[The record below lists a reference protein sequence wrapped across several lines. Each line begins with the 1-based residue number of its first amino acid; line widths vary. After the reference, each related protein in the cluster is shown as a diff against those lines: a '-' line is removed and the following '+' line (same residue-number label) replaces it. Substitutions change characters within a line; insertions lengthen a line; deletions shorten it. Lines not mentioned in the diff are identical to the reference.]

1 MSYAIGIDIGG
12 TRTKT
17 GLVELETQQIAAVRV
32 TATDGGDEQTF
43 LDFVRGEIDEL
54 IKQQKSVAADSFSV
68 DQIVGIGISIGSY
81 IFPDQGIVDTMDG
94 FINIP
99 DHYPLRELL
108 ERHLHIPCR
117 IENDARLIG
126 YAESRFG
133 AGKDYKRVLTLTL
146 GTGVGAGFTADKDF
160 PDSEAC
166 IHLAGHIK
174 VREAGSEPPLD
185 QSPCYC
191 SVQGCLES
199 TCSGTALQK
208 MGRYRF
214 GADMTNEKLFEAAGK
229 GDGQALELIT
239 RYLDY
244 LSVGLNEYVYVFAP
258 DVIVLGGGVAKGLK
272 PYLEY
277 LKSKVTAKIHSLYTV
292 EIKVSGLNED
302 GGILG
307 AAGLFMD

>member
-1 MSYAIGIDIGG
+1 MSYAIGMDIGG

-17 GLVELETQQIAAVRV
+17 GLVELETEQITAVRI
-32 TATDGGDEQTF
+32 TETDVADEKEF
-43 LDFVRGEIDEL
+43 PGFVRREIAGL
-54 IKQQKSVAADSFSV
+54 IKQQKSVTVAGFSE
-68 DQIVGIGISIGSY
+68 DQIAGIGISIGSY
-81 IFPDQGIVDTMDG
+81 IFQEQGVIDTMEG
-94 FINIP
+94 FIEIP
-99 DHYPLRELL
+99 DHYPLRDCL
-108 ERHLHIPCR
+108 ERYLHIPCR

-133 AGKDYKRVLTLTL
+133 SGKDYKRVLTLTL
-146 GTGVGAGFTADKDF
+146 GTGVGVGFTVDKDF
-160 PDSEAC
+160 PDRDAC

-174 VREAGSEPPLD
+174 VREPGSEPPLD

-214 GADMTNEKLFEAAGK
+214 GPEMTNEKLFEAAGK
-229 GDGQALELIT
+229 GDRQALELIT

-244 LSVGLNEYVYVFAP
+244 LSIGLNEYVYVFAP

-277 LKSKVTAKIHSLYTV
+277 LKSKVTARFHSLYTV